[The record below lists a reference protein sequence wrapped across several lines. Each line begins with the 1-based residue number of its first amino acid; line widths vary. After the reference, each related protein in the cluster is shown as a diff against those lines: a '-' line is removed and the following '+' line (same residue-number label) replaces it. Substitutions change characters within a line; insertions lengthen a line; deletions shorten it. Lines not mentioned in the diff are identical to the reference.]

1 MDLAVDFAKFSN
13 AREAFFIRCF
23 TVTDVSQSTEYLL
36 IISAKPELKLG
47 QHFIDG
53 RIVNVNTVVSLRHRR
68 NSILVK
74 SVCETPLGLH
84 LCTRI
89 WVRAMIGLLKKPLS
103 ICQSRW
109 KEIWNPLPV
118 IRWVRWGAKTR
129 ISALLRGVSC
139 VCLCACSPTR
149 AWRQCDGDCLSA
161 LDSRNSNWEL
171 VSHLFISRPIA
182 DAICHT
188 LFKLSSPYCLV
199 WI

>member
-1 MDLAVDFAKFSN
+1 MDLAVDFGKFSN

-36 IISAKPELKLG
+36 IISAKPELNLG

-103 ICQSRW
+103 ICQSRR

-149 AWRQCDGDCLSA
+149 AWRQCDGD
-161 LDSRNSNWEL
+161 
-171 VSHLFISRPIA
+171 
-182 DAICHT
+182 
-188 LFKLSSPYCLV
+188 V
-199 WI
+199 WVP